1 MPLRY
6 LLWDM
11 DGTLFDTYPAMTRAL
26 VRAFADLGVTVPAE
40 LVASLISRTFEH
52 CLDTLCPRH
61 GLDQEAVLARYRQH
75 YRETGVEEQ
84 PPFPGV
90 MRVCRRVVQAGGANY
105 IFTHRGRD
113 SLDRFLNFYGV
124 ADLFADTLTVDD
136 GYPRKPDPGGFL
148 ALIEKHHLPKSAVLV
163 IGDRELDI
171 LAGQAAGVK
180 TCLFGEPE
188 PGLAPDYVIGSY
200 EELEA
205 ILELD

>member
-1 MPLRY
+1 MPYRY

-26 VRAFADLGVTVPAE
+26 VQAFADLGVTVPAE

-52 CLDTLCPRH
+52 CLDTLCPRYS
-61 GLDQEAVLARYRQH
+61 LDQEAVLARYRQH
-75 YRETGVEEQ
+75 YRGMGVEEQ

-90 MRVCRRVVQAGGANY
+90 MRVCRRVAQAGGANY
-105 IFTHRGRD
+105 IFTHRRRD
-113 SLDRFLNFYGV
+113 SLDRFLSFYGV
-124 ADLFADTLTVDD
+124 ADLFADTLTVND

-148 ALIEKHHLPKSAVLV
+148 ALIEKHHLPKLAVLV

-180 TCLFGEPE
+180 TCLFGEPG